1 MTQQSTHHVLH
12 RINATVMRLDRR
24 PQGGGRGA
32 AILPLTPLL
41 VAVAFFLDIAAVNL
55 SLIIL
60 HSATVICEGER

>member
-32 AILPLTPLL
+32 ASITLWTVHVTIIIDGAGPKW
-41 VAVAFFLDIAAVNL
+41 
-55 SLIIL
+55 SLFEIFDRNYY
-60 HSATVICEGER
+60 H